1 MSSSSSSS
9 NSNNNNNNIPS
20 AKGLGWVPDIPDFRD
35 QYYQVSPNLI
45 ETGVPPVVDLR
56 QTPELQQS
64 PILDQG
70 QLGSCT
76 ANAIAGALTYTMLKQ
91 KQPLFQPSRLFIY
104 YNERAME
111 GSIQS
116 DAGAMLR
123 DGIKSVNRQGA
134 CKEQPTWPYD
144 IYKFTTKPPGK
155 AYNEAGLH
163 QALQYRRL
171 NNADINQLKACLASG
186 FPFVFGFTVY
196 QSFMTAQVG
205 RTGMMPMPQPHEAVM
220 GGHAVLAVGYD
231 DTHQVFIVRNSW
243 GDHWGDKGYFY
254 MPYSYITNQDLAVD
268 FWTITMVEQ

>member
-1 MSSSSSSS
+1 MSPSTSNNS
-9 NSNNNNNNIPS
+9 NSIPS
-20 AKGLGWVPDIPDFRD
+20 SKGFGFIPDIPDFRD

-45 ETGVPPVVDLR
+45 ETGVPPIVDLR

-64 PILDQG
+64 PVLDQG

-91 KQPLFQPSRLFIY
+91 KQPLFSPSRLFIY

-123 DGIKSVNRQGA
+123 DGIKSVNRQGV
-134 CKEQPTWPYD
+134 CKEQPTWPYN
-144 IYKFTTKPPGK
+144 IYKFATKPPGT

-171 NNADINQLKACLASG
+171 NNTDINQLKACLASG

-220 GGHAVLAVGYD
+220 GGHAVLATGYD

>member
-1 MSSSSSSS
+1 MSS
-9 NSNNNNNNIPS
+9 NIPS
-20 AKGLGWVPDIPDFRD
+20 SKGFGWVPDVPDFRD
-35 QYYQVSPNLI
+35 QYYQVSPALI
-45 ETGVPPVVDLR
+45 ETGVPPSVDLR
-56 QTPELQQS
+56 TTPELQQS
-64 PILDQG
+64 PVLDQG

-76 ANAIAGALTYTMLKQ
+76 ANSIATALTYALLKQ

-111 GSIQS
+111 GSIHS

-134 CKEQPTWPYD
+134 CKEVPTWPYD
-144 IYKFTTKPPGK
+144 IYKFATKPPAK

-171 NNADINQLKACLASG
+171 NNTDINQLKACLASG

-205 RTGMMPMPQPHEAVM
+205 RTGIVPMPQSHEAVM

-231 DTHQVFIVRNSW
+231 DSKQVFIVRNSW

-254 MPYSYITNQDLAVD
+254 IPYQYLTNTDLAVD